1 MGGSG
6 GTSSA
11 ATMDLSF
18 LGSKGFGSA
27 ASRQT
32 TPMRFIGPS
41 GTTTNIPG
49 ASASPSGTA

>member
-1 MGGSG
+1 MAGSG

-18 LGSKGFGSA
+18 LGSKGCGSRS
-27 ASRQT
+27 SRQT

-49 ASASPSGTA
+49 ASVSPSGTA